1 MDGTRAKPRLK
12 ELVLGG
18 LVVQVRE
25 EEDLH

>member
-1 MDGTRAKPRLK
+1 MDGAGAKPRLK

-25 EEDLH
+25 EEELH